1 MCGVNIVEVIMVEV
15 GVEVEVE
22 VDVEVLVVDMKDE
35 DKVQNFQLL
44 CKVQFGF

>member
-1 MCGVNIVEVIMVEV
+1 MCGVNIVEVIMVEM
-15 GVEVEVE
+15 GVEVE
-22 VDVEVLVVDMKDE
+22 VDVEVFVVDMKDE

>member
-1 MCGVNIVEVIMVEV
+1 M
-15 GVEVEVE
+15 E

-44 CKVQFGF
+44 CKDQFVSSY

>member
-1 MCGVNIVEVIMVEV
+1 MCGVNIVEVIMVEM
-15 GVEVEVE
+15 EVE

-35 DKVQNFQLL
+35 DKVQNYQLL

>member
-1 MCGVNIVEVIMVEV
+1 MCGVNIVEVIMVEM
-15 GVEVEVE
+15 GVEVE

-44 CKVQFGF
+44 HKVQFGF

>member
-1 MCGVNIVEVIMVEV
+1 MCGVNIVEVIMVEM
-15 GVEVEVE
+15 GVEVE

>member
-1 MCGVNIVEVIMVEV
+1 MCGVNIVEVIMVEM
-15 GVEVEVE
+15 GVEVE

-44 CKVQFGF
+44 RKVQFGF

>member
-1 MCGVNIVEVIMVEV
+1 MCGVNIVEVIMVEM
-15 GVEVEVE
+15 GVEVE

-44 CKVQFGF
+44 RKVKFGF

>member
-15 GVEVEVE
+15 
-22 VDVEVLVVDMKDE
+22 DVEVLVVDMKDG

>member
-1 MCGVNIVEVIMVEV
+1 MCGVNIVEVIMVE
-15 GVEVEVE
+15 EE
-22 VDVEVLVVDMKDE
+22 VDVEVLVVDMKDG

>member
-1 MCGVNIVEVIMVEV
+1 MWCEYCGGDN
-15 GVEVEVE
+15 GGAGGGGGGGC
-22 VDVEVLVVDMKDE
+22 EVLVVDMKDE

>member
-15 GVEVEVE
+15 GVEVE

>member
-1 MCGVNIVEVIMVEV
+1 MCGVNIVEVIMVE
-15 GVEVEVE
+15 EE

-44 CKVQFGF
+44 HKVQFGF

>member
-1 MCGVNIVEVIMVEV
+1 MCGVNIVEVIMVEM
-15 GVEVEVE
+15 EVE

-44 CKVQFGF
+44 RKVQFGF